1 MATVLDAAKAL
12 AASTGAR
19 AASTATEAMADP
31 AVNAIMIA
39 TSSDTHV
46 ELLYEAVKT
55 GTPVLCEK
63 PLASSYDA
71 SREYAWLRAGPDID
85 RFMAAAEPNVRLLLD
100 TGPCIFG
107 GTDPAAMAERYM
119 GRIGHIP
126 CKNIRRPVIEQVRA
140 EELSFLEDVQRGGRR
155 ARRSRWLRGLRA
167 GAEDR
172 GWLVI
177 EAEQDSLLRD
187 PFRYQD
193 MRLWALKV
201 RARQAGLDRVGAW
214 GGGGSFWGQGRCPPS
229 LRDICAKMKAQSG
242 KETGMSRLLCK
253 PSSGHGELHRLTLVE
268 AGWRYVG
275 FSLWR
280 LLDQRCRPGPGCNGR
295 AHGRLREEPAAL
307 LYLPDGSDW
316 RAEAASD

>member
-85 RFMAAAEPNVRLLLD
+85 RFMAAAELNVGLLLD

-119 GRIGHIP
+119 GRIGHIHR
-126 CKNIRRPVIEQVRA
+126 KNIRRPVIEQVRA
-140 EELSFLEDVQRGGRR
+140 EKLSFLEDVQRGGAPCPAIPLAAWTSRR
-155 ARRSRWLRGLRA
+155 CWRSRLAGDRSRA
-167 GAEDR
+167 GRPAARSVPLPGHEAMGAESQ
-172 GWLVI
+172 G
-177 EAEQDSLLRD
+177 A
-187 PFRYQD
+187 
-193 MRLWALKV
+193 AG
-201 RARQAGLDRVGAW
+201 RAGP
-214 GGGGSFWGQGRCPPS
+214 GGC
-229 LRDICAKMKAQSG
+229 L
-242 KETGMSRLLCK
+242 
-253 PSSGHGELHRLTLVE
+253 
-268 AGWRYVG
+268 GWRRIFLGAGALPAIPAGYLCQDESPIGKGDRNESASVQTLQRPWRTASAHPRGSGLALCG
-275 FSLWR
+275 FL
-280 LLDQRCRPGPGCNGR
+280 
-295 AHGRLREEPAAL
+295 AVAPA
-307 LYLPDGSDW
+307 GS
-316 RAEAASD
+316 AVPAGTGV